1 MTDTLARKLIGIPTQ
16 NNPQFYSG
24 HEIANHAPAA
34 QSRVGST
41 CTFVHSKLINTPT
54 HLQLHSRHVCQEG
67 TPWFVFTPSYARVPA
82 RAHRKAARL
91 VRKRLPLRTLTRAG
105 APPLPHSQ
113 GAKIFK
119 TKCSQC
125 HTVEDGG
132 PHKQGPNLHGL
143 IGRTAGTT
151 AGFSFSAANKS
162 SGIVWTPDVLDA
174 YLVNPKKYIPVRSA
188 IIALLV
194 WRTSCVARCWV
205 VRVAADVSLLRLRRL
220 TAAGHQDGVRW
231 LEEGEGPQEHHRV
244 PEAGHRVSGDL
255 GRALPHAGL

>member
-1 MTDTLARKLIGIPTQ
+1 MHQRHSL
-16 NNPQFYSG
+16 
-24 HEIANHAPAA
+24 EWAPP
-34 QSRVGST
+34 

-82 RAHRKAARL
+82 CAHRKAARL
-91 VRKRLPLRTLTRAG
+91 VRKRLPPRTLTRAG

-188 IIALLV
+188 VWRCFCGAHHAWHAAGLCGWPLTCRCFACAASLLQGTKMVFAGLKKEKDRKSIIAYLKQ
-194 WRTSCVARCWV
+194 A
-205 VRVAADVSLLRLRRL
+205 
-220 TAAGHQDGVRW
+220 TA
-231 LEEGEGPQEHHRV
+231 
-244 PEAGHRVSGDL
+244 
-255 GRALPHAGL
+255 